1 MAAKDRTLYVLKYLW
16 ENSDEE
22 HPATVSDILSALA
35 SEDIKVERH
44 ALMSD
49 IEQLTEFGIDIVCVK
64 SSPNKYF
71 IGQRTFELPELKL
84 LVNAVESSRFIS
96 AAQSGRLVGKLCGM
110 ASTHQAAELNRH
122 LYIDGRVKSDCKTLY
137 YTVKRCTVMKIRE
150 VKQNKKD
157 YLALLLLMRNRF
169 C

>member
-1 MAAKDRTLYVLKYLW
+1 MAAKDRTLYVLKYLL

-49 IEQLTEFGIDIVCVK
+49 REQLTEFGIDIVCVK

-71 IGQRTFELPELKL
+71 IWQRTFELPELKL

-96 AAQSGRLVGKLCGM
+96 AA
-110 ASTHQAAELNRH
+110 
-122 LYIDGRVKSDCKTLY
+122 
-137 YTVKRCTVMKIRE
+137 
-150 VKQNKKD
+150 
-157 YLALLLLMRNRF
+157 
-169 C
+169 